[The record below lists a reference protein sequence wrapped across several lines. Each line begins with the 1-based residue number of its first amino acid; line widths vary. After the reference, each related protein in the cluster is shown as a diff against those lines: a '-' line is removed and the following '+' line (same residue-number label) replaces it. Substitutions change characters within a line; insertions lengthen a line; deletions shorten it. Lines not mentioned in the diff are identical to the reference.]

1 MDISSVNRREVL
13 RYLGYKGQE
22 APSEPVAAEIEKC
35 LGLLGEK
42 AEPRYRVR
50 SLLLELGPEHEIC
63 FGGIHTSSRQLFKNL
78 AGCSEILVF
87 AATLGLGADYLIQ
100 RYNRLQMS
108 RAVILQAAAAA
119 MIEEYC
125 DQVCKELKAEYEA
138 KGRYLRPR
146 FSPGY
151 GDFSL
156 ECQPFLLECLDAGKQ
171 LGIRLT
177 AGCLMMPSKSVTAVM
192 GLGEMPCRCEVKGC
206 EACEKKDCAYRRQT
220 GSEG

>member
-1 MDISSVNRREVL
+1 MDVSSVSRREVL
-13 RYLGYKGQE
+13 RYLGYRGQA
-22 APSEPVAAEIEKC
+22 APSEMVAAEIETC
-35 LGLLGEK
+35 LSLLGEK
-42 AEPRYRVR
+42 AEPRHRVR
-50 SLLLELGPEHEIC
+50 RFLLEPGRENEIL
-63 FGGIHTSSRQLFKNL
+63 FEGVRTKSRQLSKNL
-78 AGCSEILVF
+78 AGCGEILVF

-100 RYNRLQMS
+100 KYNHLQMS

-125 DQVCKELKAEYEA
+125 DQVCSGLKAEYEA
-138 KGRYLRPR
+138 QGLYLRPR

-151 GDFSL
+151 GDFPL
-156 ECQPFLLECLDAGKQ
+156 ECQPYLLECLDAGKQ

-192 GLGEMPCRCEVKGC
+192 GLGKVPCRCEVKGC
-206 EACEKKDCAYRRQT
+206 EACRKKDCAYRRQT